1 MTIVLVQHR
10 GLFVSSP
17 LRTGLTADFL
27 DLWCYLIDWTWI
39 VYIFYSSGFVWMVDF
54 TNSAPFKGVCLSVS
68 LIDLP
73 IPPPFKEVF
82 LSVCWIDLPIAP
94 PFKWVYLSVCW
105 IDCTNNA
112 TFQWCLFFCLLSLEW
127 TLSFEAGFIYLQL
140 TSKCLEEIV
149 WCVLTSLLL
158 SSTVKSADQFLWMYF
173 SSRAGCCGKQ
183 V

>member
-1 MTIVLVQHR
+1 MTIVLLQNR

-17 LRTGLTADFL
+17 LRTGLTADFW

-68 LIDLP
+68 LIDLA

-112 TFQWCLFFCLLSLEW
+112 TFQWCLFVVPWVDTVIWSWLYLSAVDVEMSGRNCLVCTHILTS
-127 TLSFEAGFIYLQL
+127 FIYR
-140 TSKCLEEIV
+140 EECRSV
-149 WCVLTSLLL
+149 PVN
-158 SSTVKSADQFLWMYF
+158 VFLI
-173 SSRAGCCGKQ
+173 
-183 V
+183 